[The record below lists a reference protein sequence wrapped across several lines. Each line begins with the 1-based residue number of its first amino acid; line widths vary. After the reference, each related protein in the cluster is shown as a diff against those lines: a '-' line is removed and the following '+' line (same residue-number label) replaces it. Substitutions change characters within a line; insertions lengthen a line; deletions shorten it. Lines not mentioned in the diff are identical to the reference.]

1 MSWKFSTVG
10 TPNSTELES
19 VTSKMYLL
27 DAPSES
33 VDIPDP
39 PTNTHSSQFRPL
51 WVSLLDSRNHI
62 DQLLLSLRMEG
73 PCKMASGQA

>member
-1 MSWKFSTVG
+1 MTWKMSTVD
-10 TPNSTELES
+10 PSNNMELES
-19 VTSKMYLL
+19 ITSNGYLL

-39 PTNTHSSQFRPL
+39 PANAHGSQFRPL

-62 DQLLLSLRMEG
+62 DQLLLSLRMES
-73 PCKMASGQA
+73 PCKMAS